1 MGSSALEQTRR
12 AARLDEVIR
21 GMLPA
26 TQERD
31 RLGRRRTLACFH
43 PTDRSRASVSTPQER
58 PGHEARLAPEG
69 TSRTSPYPRLL
80 SCLCSLENPGPGV
93 PTCRPWRRAAQD
105 LRRTP
110 TNLFG
115 RCRAAHTRR
124 RLDSQT
130 MCQPPHRT
138 SGNLAAT
145 PRTANPCP
153 HRTCRNVVKTSEYP
167 H

>member
-31 RLGRRRTLACFH
+31 RLGRRRTLACLH

-80 SCLCSLENPGPGV
+80 SCLCSLVDVVLPTRAGV
-93 PTCRPWRRAAQD
+93 SIRKRCVSRPTEHQAILLQRLGLQIP
-105 LRRTP
+105 
-110 TNLFG
+110 
-115 RCRAAHTRR
+115 AHIE
-124 RLDSQT
+124 
-130 MCQPPHRT
+130 
-138 SGNLAAT
+138 LA
-145 PRTANPCP
+145 
-153 HRTCRNVVKTSEYP
+153 EM
-167 H
+167 